1 MAGLPGRIG
10 FLGPKFSNRNKERN
24 SKMSW
29 LKKVGQILA
38 KGFGL
43 AKELSP
49 IVAAVVPGAGMVISD
64 IGLIG
69 NIIVSIE
76 AAFSTLPAG
85 TTGADKL
92 RAAVPLVA
100 QIVEAS
106 QLVSG
111 KKIADPV
118 KFTAAITEITS
129 GFADLLNSLEAP
141 K

>member
-1 MAGLPGRIG
+1 
-10 FLGPKFSNRNKERN
+10 
-24 SKMSW
+24 MSW